1 MVRFAVLIVAA
12 LALTGCASTAMK
24 RYVGSSISEAYLAY
38 GQPANVFDLPD
49 GRRAFQFYWGGSSGV
64 LPGSSQTTVAPIGG
78 GAYAVNTVGTP
89 AMVYESKGCL
99 VSLIA
104 RKNAAGD
111 FVVEEYRIPQ
121 RLVC

>member
-1 MVRFAVLIVAA
+1 MFRIAALVIAA
-12 LALTGCASTAMK
+12 LALVGCASTAMK

-49 GRRAFQFYWGGSSGV
+49 GRRAFQFYWGGGSGIF
-64 LPGSSQTTVAPIGG
+64 PGSSQTTVAPIGG
-78 GAYAVNTVGTP
+78 GAYAVTTMGTP
-89 AMVYESKGCL
+89 AMVYENKGCL

-104 RKNAAGD
+104 RSNGAGD
-111 FVVEEYRIPQ
+111 FVVEEYRIPK